1 MVLPK
6 GLHIIN
12 LSLKLAQYLHPLS
25 SFWHCNWHFP
35 FFLTTCLT
43 FRATKVRVTFSL
55 ESLIRLI
62 HGSSF
67 RNSLGVWDVRVGHY
81 RLRAFSQVA
90 KNLRGRM
97 ERLVP
102 VPKTSCFAP
111 EVNTVFLPS
120 TKTLYS
126 GPFSSS
132 SFSVKVTGGILYTFW
147 LFWLLLD
154 DSLLPTILWK
164 KCSFPCFLLKKT
176 QIINSLPFFLPIFS
190 HKNLSFSCYPSSPW
204 KAILKRILVAT
215 GVVLTTVCYY
225 IKSPLFLVHF
235 LHLTFLCLPSNCIL
249 LVLPTNSRPNSP

>member
-35 FFLTTCLT
+35 LFLTTCLT
-43 FRATKVRVTFSL
+43 FRAAKVRVTFSL

-67 RNSLGVWDVRVGHY
+67 RNSLGVWDVRAGHY

-97 ERLVP
+97 VRLVP

-164 KCSFPCFLLKKT
+164 KCSFPCFLLKKNPNY
-176 QIINSLPFFLPIFS
+176 QQSPIFPP
-190 HKNLSFSCYPSSPW
+190 HFFH
-204 KAILKRILVAT
+204 
-215 GVVLTTVCYY
+215 
-225 IKSPLFLVHF
+225 IKTYDFHVTHLLLERQFLREF
-235 LHLTFLCLPSNCIL
+235 
-249 LVLPTNSRPNSP
+249 

>member
-1 MVLPK
+1 MIVLCRHK
-6 GLHIIN
+6 LIN
-12 LSLKLAQYLHPLS
+12 VPCDGSPERVTFYKLTLKLAQYLHPLS
-25 SFWHCNWHFP
+25 SFWHRNWHFP

-43 FRATKVRVTFSL
+43 FRAAKVRVTFSL

-67 RNSLGVWDVRVGHY
+67 RNSLGVWDVRAGHY

-97 ERLVP
+97 VRLVP
-102 VPKTSCFAP
+102 VPKTSWFAP

-132 SFSVKVTGGILYTFW
+132 SFSVGFTRGIPYTFW

-164 KCSFPCFLLKKT
+164 KCSFPCFLTKKSKLST
-176 QIINSLPFFLPIFS
+176 VSHFSSPFFHTKTYHFHVTHLPLERQFLREFS
-190 HKNLSFSCYPSSPW
+190 WLLGWFS
-204 KAILKRILVAT
+204 LQ
-215 GVVLTTVCYY
+215 Y
-225 IKSPLFLVHF
+225 I
-235 LHLTFLCLPSNCIL
+235 IA
-249 LVLPTNSRPNSP
+249 